1 MGATVKLG
9 RILGVEV
16 AVNWTVL
23 AVFVLVAWGLAG
35 TVLPQ
40 DEPGRS
46 TPAYWA
52 SGLVTAVLFFLCL
65 LAHELSH
72 AVVARRHGL
81 TVSGITLWLLG
92 GMTRIEGDMPSPR
105 AELRVAGIGP
115 LVSLGLGVLFT
126 GAAAALAGAGA
137 PGLIS
142 ASAAWLGVIN
152 ILLAVF
158 NSIPAAPLDGGRLL
172 RAVLWRRTGDR
183 TKSALAAA
191 AAGRGVGW
199 SLIVGGTLLAFLTGR
214 FDGFW
219 FALIGWFLLASATAE
234 GRQARISTLLAG
246 VRARQ
251 IMTRDPE
258 PVSASL
264 TVARFL
270 AGDPLRLRATAFP
283 LTVGEPEPIGLVT
296 LERLRRVPVP
306 ARDDVRLR
314 DVMYPLDQVALAGPD
329 DPAREVIAR
338 LGTAPAR
345 HALILE
351 EGRLVGMVSPADV
364 TRALRWAELNRR

>member
-16 AVNWTVL
+16 GVNWSVL

-35 TVLPQ
+35 SVLPQ

-46 TPAYWA
+46 EAAYWT

-72 AVVARRHGL
+72 AVVARRNGL
-81 TVSGITLWLLG
+81 KVSGITLWLLG
-92 GMTRIEGDMPSPR
+92 GMTRIEGDMPSAR

-115 LVSLGLGVLFT
+115 LVSLSLGVLFS
-126 GAAAALAGAGA
+126 GFAAALAGAGA

-142 ASAAWLGVIN
+142 ACAAWLGVIN

-172 RAVLWRRTGDR
+172 RAFLWRRTGDR
-183 TKSALAAA
+183 TGSALTAA

-199 SLIVGGTLLAFLTGR
+199 FLIAGGTLLVFLTGR

-219 FALIGWFLLASATAE
+219 FALIGWFVVASATAE
-234 GRQARISTLLAG
+234 GRQARVGTLMAG
-246 VRARQ
+246 VSAGR

-283 LTVGEPEPIGLVT
+283 LTVGEPTPIGLVT

-306 ARDDVRLR
+306 ARDEVRLR
-314 DVMYPLDQVALAGPD
+314 DVMYPLDQVVLAGPD
-329 DPAREVIAR
+329 VPASELIQR
-338 LGTAPAR
+338 LAAAPAH

-351 EGRLVGMVSPADV
+351 EGRLVGLVSPDDV
-364 TRALRWAELNRR
+364 ARALRWAELNRR

>member
-16 AVNWTVL
+16 GMNWSVL

-35 TVLPQ
+35 GVLPQ

-46 TPAYWA
+46 ATAYWA
-52 SGLVTAVLFFLCL
+52 SGLATAVLFFLCL

-72 AVVARRHGL
+72 ALVARRNGL

-92 GMTRIEGDMPSPR
+92 GVARIEGEMPSAR
-105 AELRVAGIGP
+105 AELRVAGVGP

-126 GAAAALAGAGA
+126 GAAAALAGIGA

-142 ASAAWLGVIN
+142 GSAAWLGVIN
-152 ILLAVF
+152 VLLAVF

-183 TKSALAAA
+183 TGSALKAA

-199 SLIVGGTLLAFLTGR
+199 SLIAGGTLLAFLTGR

-219 FALIGWFLLASATAE
+219 FALIGWFLLTSATAE
-234 GRQARISTLLAG
+234 GRQARMGTLLAG
-246 VRARQ
+246 VSARQ

-283 LTVGEPEPIGLVT
+283 LTVGEPTPIGLVT
-296 LERLRRVPVP
+296 LERLRRVPAS

-314 DVMYPLDQVALAGPD
+314 DLMFPLDQVVLAGPD
-329 DPAREVIAR
+329 DPAAELIPR
-338 LGTAPAR
+338 LGAAPAH

-351 EGRLVGMVSPADV
+351 DGRLVGLVSPADV
-364 TRALRWAELNRR
+364 TRVLRWAELNRR